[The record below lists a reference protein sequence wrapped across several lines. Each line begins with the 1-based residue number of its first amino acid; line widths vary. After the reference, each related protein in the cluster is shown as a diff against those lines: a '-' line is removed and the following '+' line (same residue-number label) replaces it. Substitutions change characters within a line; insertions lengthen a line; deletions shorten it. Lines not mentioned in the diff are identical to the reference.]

1 MGQLASKE
9 PKPKGGG
16 LTNLA
21 DDANIEA
28 LEDEIKRAQD
38 AALGFTAQAELLA
51 QEVRLEQQLAA
62 LDNDAL
68 LGDPVEDAAAA
79 TGGHGDGGQLGG
91 MLLDEA
97 NGLGDLDPEELAELE
112 GELQE
117 LERELGALEDEAL
130 GAGAAVSGAAVGA
143 AEQAQDE
150 MPADEVN
157 VANENK

>member
-51 QEVRLEQQLAA
+51 QVWAGCEV
-62 LDNDAL
+62 
-68 LGDPVEDAAAA
+68 
-79 TGGHGDGGQLGG
+79 HGDLPPRSTRLTGPKRTDTQH
-91 MLLDEA
+91 
-97 NGLGDLDPEELAELE
+97 
-112 GELQE
+112 
-117 LERELGALEDEAL
+117 
-130 GAGAAVSGAAVGA
+130 
-143 AEQAQDE
+143 
-150 MPADEVN
+150 
-157 VANENK
+157 